1 MSDPLKA
8 YWDMV
13 LSTPEEMAKK
23 LAICS
28 SCEHL
33 DSSVTPRMCTACGC
47 GVDLKVKKRT
57 TSCPLGKWV
66 ATVSLDE

>member
-13 LSTPEEMAKK
+13 LSSPEEIQEK
-23 LAICS
+23 LAICQ

-33 DSSVTPRMCTACGC
+33 NTDRVCTACGC

-57 TSCPLGKWV
+57 TSCPLGKWL
-66 ATVSLDE
+66 ATVNLDQ